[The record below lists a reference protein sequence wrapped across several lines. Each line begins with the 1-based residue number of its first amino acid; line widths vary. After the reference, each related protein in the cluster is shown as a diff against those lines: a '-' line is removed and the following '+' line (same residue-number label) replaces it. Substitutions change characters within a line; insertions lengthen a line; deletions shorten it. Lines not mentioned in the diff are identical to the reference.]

1 MTNIKFDTNVLTRPD
16 LFDPFFIGHHK
27 FLQRLTEF
35 NSHVKTP
42 VNYPPYNI
50 RKVDEDNFV
59 IDVALAG
66 WSVEDLDVSLQEGI
80 LVVKGS
86 QEKPDGEYLYKGIS
100 NRDFSREFTL
110 AETVQVEE
118 VNFVNGVLSVLLKNL
133 IPEEKKPKKFDIN
146 GVKTKSS
153 KKTFLND

>member
-1 MTNIKFDTNVLTRPD
+1 L
-16 LFDPFFIGHHK
+16 LH
-27 FLQRLTEF
+27 RLNEF
-35 NSHVKTP
+35 NSQVKSP

-66 WSVEDLDVSLQEGI
+66 WSADDLDVSLQEGI
-80 LVVKGS
+80 LTVKGS
-86 QEKPDGEYLYKGIS
+86 QEKTEGEYLYKGIS

-118 VNFVNGVLSVLLKNL
+118 VKFVNGVLSVFLKNV

>member
-1 MTNIKFDTNVLTRPD
+1 MNIKFDANLLSRPEQ
-16 LFDPFFIGHHK
+16 FDPFFIGHHK
-27 FLQRLTEF
+27 LLQRLTEF
-35 NSHVKTP
+35 NSQVKSP

-66 WSVEDLDVSLQEGI
+66 WSADDLDVSLQEGI
-80 LVVKGS
+80 LTVKGS
-86 QEKPDGEYLYKGIS
+86 QEKTEGEYLYKGIS

-118 VNFVNGVLSVLLKNL
+118 VKFVNGVLSVFLKNV